1 MRVYKFIAEK
11 MSSGTPFKISI
22 IASYSLAHMLVLLK
36 NSDYGPGSLL
46 PPGARHGMTLHA
58 SANLAFEA
66 ESALIHVT
74 SDDIAAVVTYAVRS
88 VANPLRE
95 YCTR

>member
-11 MSSGTPFKISI
+11 KSSGTPFKISI

-36 NSDYGPGSLL
+36 NNDYGPGSLL

-58 SANLAFEA
+58 SNLAFEA